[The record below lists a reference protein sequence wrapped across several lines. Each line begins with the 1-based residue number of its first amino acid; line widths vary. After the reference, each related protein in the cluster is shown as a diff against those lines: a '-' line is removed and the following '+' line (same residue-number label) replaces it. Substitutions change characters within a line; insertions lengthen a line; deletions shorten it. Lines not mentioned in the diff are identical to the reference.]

1 MDGSSFVLEKKG
13 EKYRSDADRLMYLVR
28 RTCDFSF
35 NSVFVIEEAELSAHK
50 KLSKFISMSRSS
62 GL

>member
-35 NSVFVIEEAELSAHK
+35 NSVFVIEEAELSAEG
-50 KLSKFISMSRSS
+50 REY
-62 GL
+62 

>member
-35 NSVFVIEEAELSAHK
+35 NSVFVIEEAELSAEGREYYSLK
-50 KLSKFISMSRSS
+50 GEGR
-62 GL
+62 

>member
-28 RTCDFSF
+28 RTCNFSF
-35 NSVFVIEEAELSAHK
+35 NSVFVIEQAELSVQGK
-50 KLSKFISMSRSS
+50 EY
-62 GL
+62 